1 MAYLLEHKIINKQQ
15 HGFLNKR
22 STVSQLLECTL
33 DWNIAINAKQSVD
46 IVYLDYAKAFHSAVH
61 NKLLMK
67 LQCYGISDQLF
78 SWIKSFLSNRKQYVK
93 IGPYCSTASGQCFG
107 PGSFYHICK

>member
-1 MAYLLEHKIINKQQ
+1 M
-15 HGFLNKR
+15 
-22 STVSQLLECTL
+22 SQLLECTL

-46 IVYLDYAKAFHSAVH
+46 IVYLHYAKAFDSVVH

-67 LQCYGISDQLF
+67 LQCYGQLL